1 MRRQSGTV
9 KMTRRSSAQKRADD
23 EAWARSKAALDAEY
37 LKRKAENAARAAAE
51 EARRAARDEN
61 STHG

>member
-1 MRRQSGTV
+1 
-9 KMTRRSSAQKRADD
+9 MTRRSSAQKRADD